1 MNKKKLTSKQKKIL
15 KKVEEYLQKVMEKK
29 LLKYK
34 PETSYMPFQK
44 AIVGERYRGIFSFV
58 HSVSTTFGMSWWE
71 QFTETLGEAAG
82 MKVQRQYDIPHSIS
96 NDTDVEINN
105 LLKKIVL

>member
-34 PETSYMPFQK
+34 PEHK
-44 AIVGERYRGIFSFV
+44 
-58 HSVSTTFGMSWWE
+58 
-71 QFTETLGEAAG
+71 
-82 MKVQRQYDIPHSIS
+82 
-96 NDTDVEINN
+96 
-105 LLKKIVL
+105 